1 MLTPEAAAGPP
12 AVSGRVAPTWRLHLA
27 TGDRKMILERGPVH
41 APDWLN
47 KYIAETFRQ
56 TCQNHGFSPQKL
68 LKYLTSKGNSFSTWP
83 RGRLKL
89 SCISGCGL
97 PSPGT
102 LQQRRPPTR

>member
-68 LKYLTSKGNSFSTWP
+68 LKYLTSKGNSFLP
-83 RGRLKL
+83 RATAQSKL
-89 SCISGCGL
+89 SCISVCGL
-97 PSPGT
+97 RIDPAT
-102 LQQRRPPTR
+102 